1 MKRRPHRV
9 RAISIRRLLIG
20 FVLLLVVIS
29 ASVSGYIA
37 SRHSTNQESYFGDF
51 DNPDRVD
58 VTAWITRIDTPAQ
71 AFSMTIIDV
80 RPHGSLADSNGN
92 FAGDATLFTD
102 AVGNWRAPITAGDSA
117 PDVEQRITV
126 SGAVTD
132 YPFDRYTSTLELHVV
147 DADGNE
153 LPTAITVLNTDS
165 FFRVSTAQGNA
176 PTGGTLI
183 NLNIQRSMPTLV
195 FAVFIMVLMLGLA
208 GAAAVA
214 AHYVLYWKRGL
225 VWGAC
230 SMLAGILFALI
241 PLRNAVPGSPPV
253 GSIIDFGSFFIAEA
267 IISLSL
273 ISGIIIGF
281 RHQMAIEHSEAQ
293 LVSPVPNHEPIGEA
307 DSDDSTRRQ
316 A

>member
-1 MKRRPHRV
+1 MTAKGVRPQ
-9 RAISIRRLLIG
+9 RARIISVRRLLIG
-20 FVLLLVVIS
+20 LALLLAVIA

-37 SRHSTNQESYFGDF
+37 SRHSTNQQSYFGDW
-51 DNPDRVD
+51 DNPDRVE
-58 VTAWITRIDTPAQ
+58 VTAWITRVDATAQ
-71 AFSMTIIDV
+71 TLSMTIIDV
-80 RPHGSLADSNGN
+80 RPFGSLADTTGN
-92 FAGDATLFTD
+92 FAQDATLFTD
-102 AVGNWRAPITAGDSA
+102 AVGNWRAQIKGGDSA
-117 PDVEQRITV
+117 PDIEQRITV
-126 SGAVTD
+126 GGTATD
-132 YPFDRYTSTLELHVV
+132 YPFDRYTSDIELHVT

-165 FFRVSTAQGNA
+165 FFRVSMAQASA
-176 PTGGTLI
+176 PSGGTLI

-241 PLRNAVPGSPPV
+241 PLRNAVPGNPPI

-267 IISLSL
+267 VISLAL
-273 ISGIIIGF
+273 ISSVLVGF
-281 RHQMAIEHSEAQ
+281 RHQMAIERGENDAAKSLDA
-293 LVSPVPNHEPIGEA
+293 PVEPEQEPVGPI
-307 DSDDSTRRQ
+307 
-316 A
+316 